1 MSQELDSGSLMI
13 FAFSSR
19 DSFTM
24 LYLRPLLSVSK
35 AAIYPPSYNSG
46 KRMELETVCPRTT
59 AAFLSRN
66 QSTLKSR
73 LSGLVPWK
81 KLLRPFVL
89 NARYVQFRSNK
100 AVWLGEAA
108 NKIPNLTRFFSK
120 IVNRVWQMHCAAECS
135 RRCWTF
141 RIYWRPQRSIGTQKD
156 VPAEARWL
164 DNYRDI
170 SQYTYST
177 RTPSKELCCISKVS
191 SLADARL
198 TFSVKLSQVWKGRM
212 QNWMWRG

>member
-1 MSQELDSGSLMI
+1 
-13 FAFSSR
+13 
-19 DSFTM
+19 M

-100 AVWLGEAA
+100 AV
-108 NKIPNLTRFFSK
+108 
-120 IVNRVWQMHCAAECS
+120 
-135 RRCWTF
+135 
-141 RIYWRPQRSIGTQKD
+141 
-156 VPAEARWL
+156 
-164 DNYRDI
+164 
-170 SQYTYST
+170 
-177 RTPSKELCCISKVS
+177 
-191 SLADARL
+191 
-198 TFSVKLSQVWKGRM
+198 
-212 QNWMWRG
+212 